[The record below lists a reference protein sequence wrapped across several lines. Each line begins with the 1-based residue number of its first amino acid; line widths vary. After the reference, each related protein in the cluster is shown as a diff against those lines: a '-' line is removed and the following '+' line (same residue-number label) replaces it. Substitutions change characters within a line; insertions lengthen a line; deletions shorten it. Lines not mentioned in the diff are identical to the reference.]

1 MGEGSYTKDV
11 ASSHKRFQTSLKRAK
26 TRQAVMNVYWKH
38 KKEHERML
46 AKHLKEEMAQVIRVK
61 SKIPHR

>member
-1 MGEGSYTKDV
+1 MAESSYTKAV
-11 ASSHKRFQTSLKRAK
+11 TASHRKFQAALKRAK

-46 AKHLKEEMAQVIRVK
+46 AKHLKEEMAQVNRVK

>member
-1 MGEGSYTKDV
+1 MAEADYTKAV
-11 ASSHKRFQTSLKRAK
+11 TASHRKFQAALKSAK

-46 AKHLKEEMAQVIRVK
+46 AKHLKEEMTQVIQVK

>member
-1 MGEGSYTKDV
+1 MAEAGYTRAV
-11 ASSHKRFQTSLKRAK
+11 TASHRKFQTALKRAK
-26 TRQAVMNVYWKH
+26 TRQAVMNVYWKY

-46 AKHLKEEMAQVIRVK
+46 AKHLKEEMTQVNQVK

>member
-26 TRQAVMNVYWKH
+26 TRQAVMNAYWKH
-38 KKEHERML
+38 KQEHEKLL
-46 AKHLKEEMAQVIRVK
+46 AKHLKEEMQDVNRIK
-61 SKIPHR
+61 SKIPYL

>member
-1 MGEGSYTKDV
+1 MAEAGYTKAV
-11 ASSHKRFQTSLKRAK
+11 TASHRKFQAALKTAK

-46 AKHLKEEMAQVIRVK
+46 AKHLKEEMNQVIRVK

>member
-1 MGEGSYTKDV
+1 MGEGSYTKAV
-11 ASSHKRFQTSLKRAK
+11 TASSRKFQAALKQAK

-46 AKHLKEEMAQVIRVK
+46 AKHLKEEMTQVNQVK

>member
-1 MGEGSYTKDV
+1 MAEADYTKAV
-11 ASSHKRFQTSLKRAK
+11 TASHRKFQAALKKAK

-46 AKHLKEEMAQVIRVK
+46 AKHLKEEMNRVIQVK

>member
-1 MGEGSYTKDV
+1 MAESSYTKAV
-11 ASSHKRFQTSLKRAK
+11 AASHRRFQAALKRAK
-26 TRQAVMNVYWKH
+26 TRQSVMNTYWKH

-46 AKHLKEEMAQVIRVK
+46 AKHLKEEMGLVNRVK

>member
-1 MGEGSYTKDV
+1 MAEAGYTKAV
-11 ASSHKRFQTSLKRAK
+11 TASHRKFQAALKSAK

-46 AKHLKEEMAQVIRVK
+46 AKHLKEEMTQVIQVK

>member
-1 MGEGSYTKDV
+1 MAEAGYTRAV
-11 ASSHKRFQTSLKRAK
+11 TASHRKFQTALKRAK

-46 AKHLKEEMAQVIRVK
+46 AKHLKEEMTLVIRVK

>member
-1 MGEGSYTKDV
+1 MGEGSYTKAV
-11 ASSHKRFQTSLKRAK
+11 TASSRKFQAALKRAK

-46 AKHLKEEMAQVIRVK
+46 AKHLKEEMAQVIQVK

>member
-1 MGEGSYTKDV
+1 MAEAGYTKEV
-11 ASSHKRFQTSLKRAK
+11 AASHRKFQAALKRAK

-46 AKHLKEEMAQVIRVK
+46 AKHLKEEMAQVNRVK

>member
-1 MGEGSYTKDV
+1 MAEAGYTKAV
-11 ASSHKRFQTSLKRAK
+11 TASQRKFQAALKKAK

-46 AKHLKEEMAQVIRVK
+46 AKHLKEEMTQVIQVK